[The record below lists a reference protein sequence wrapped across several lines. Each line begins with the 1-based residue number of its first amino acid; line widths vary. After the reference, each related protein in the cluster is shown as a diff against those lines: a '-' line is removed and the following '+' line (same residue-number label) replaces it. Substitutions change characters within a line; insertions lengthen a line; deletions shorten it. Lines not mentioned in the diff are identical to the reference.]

1 MRGRLLL
8 VVKPEGV
15 PRAFSF
21 DGGIKVIRLNVGL
34 SRKVGQA
41 NFGSKGGSVNLE
53 VEVADLDQ
61 NKLKES
67 IHRLFNLAKQ
77 SLEEE
82 LGAEGQG
89 EVHDKPV
96 VQVTAQAT
104 GQTLQEAVA
113 TNCRLVSGKQITYLQ
128 NLARTQR
135 RNLEQECEQAFQ
147 TLPERLTSKQAS
159 QLIEKWRTSLTMAR

>member
-1 MRGRLLL
+1 M
-8 VVKPEGV
+8 
-15 PRAFSF
+15 
-21 DGGIKVIRLNVGL
+21 IRLNVGL

-53 VEVADLDQ
+53 VEVADLDH

-77 SLEEE
+77 SLEDE
-82 LGAEGQG
+82 LGTEGQ
-89 EVHDKPV
+89 EAQTKPV
-96 VQVTAQAT
+96 VQVSVQPS

-113 TNCRLVSGKQITYLQ
+113 TQGKLVTGKQLSFLQ

-135 RNLEQECEQAFQ
+135 RDLQKECLEQFETF
-147 TLPERLTSKQAS
+147 PERLTSKQAS
-159 QLIEKWRTSLTMAR
+159 ALIEKWRASLVTAR

>member
-1 MRGRLLL
+1 M
-8 VVKPEGV
+8 
-15 PRAFSF
+15 
-21 DGGIKVIRLNVGL
+21 IRLNCGI

-41 NFGSKGGSVNLE
+41 NFGSRGGSINLE
-53 VEVADLDQ
+53 VELADLDHD
-61 NKLKES
+61 KLRDS

-82 LGAEGQG
+82 LGAEGQ

-104 GQTLQEAVA
+104 GQTLQEAVSA
-113 TNCRLVSGKQITYLQ
+113 QGKLVTGKQLSFLQ

-135 RNLEQECEQAFQ
+135 RNLEKECMDEFE
-147 TLPERLTSKQAS
+147 TYPERLNVKQAS
-159 QLIEKWRTSLTMAR
+159 TLIEKWRNSLVTAR

>member
-1 MRGRLLL
+1 M
-8 VVKPEGV
+8 
-15 PRAFSF
+15 
-21 DGGIKVIRLNVGL
+21 IRLNVGL

-41 NFGSKGGSVNLE
+41 NFGSKGGSINLE
-53 VEVADLDQ
+53 VEVADLDHD
-61 NKLKES
+61 KLKES

-82 LGAEGQG
+82 LGAEGH
-89 EVHDKPV
+89 EVQDRPV

-113 TNCRLVSGKQITYLQ
+113 ANCRLVSGKQITYLQ

-135 RNLEQECEQAFQ
+135 RDLQKECLEQFE
-147 TLPERLTSKQAS
+147 TYPERLTSKQAS
-159 QLIEKWRTSLTMAR
+159 TLIEKWRNAPVTAR